1 MGKSLLGKAGTG
13 MQIEEYIR
21 SCNAERFQK
30 DSVGFSRYSTGES
43 RPLAVHQTEDFYQ
56 SA

>member
-21 SCNAERFQK
+21 SCNAKRFQK
-30 DSVGFSRYSTGES
+30 DSAGFSRYSTGES